1 MVRATK
7 LLVIG
12 AAVLVQVAAPMA
24 QAQQN
29 GANSRRSDSSCIRL
43 EQALSWMMSKVSSN
57 GDWCRV
63 RPREDALSSRSER
76 VKGSNSV
83 RVAQNNAEQI
93 N

>member
-1 MVRATK
+1 MVQATR

-12 AAVLVQVAAPMA
+12 AAALSLVAAPMA

-29 GANSRRSDSSCIRL
+29 SANSRRADSGCIRL
-43 EQALSWMMSKVSSN
+43 EQALSYMMSKVSGN

-63 RPREDALSSRSER
+63 RPREDAISSRSER
-76 VKGSNSV
+76 VKGANSV
-83 RVAQNNAEQI
+83 RVAQNGTERI